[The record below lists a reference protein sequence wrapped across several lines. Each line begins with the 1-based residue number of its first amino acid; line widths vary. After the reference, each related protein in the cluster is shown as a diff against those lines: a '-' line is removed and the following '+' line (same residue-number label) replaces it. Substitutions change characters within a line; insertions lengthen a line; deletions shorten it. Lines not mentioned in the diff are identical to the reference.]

1 MSCQSDFNTARTFS
15 ARNRLGLP
23 HDLRMVD
30 SPMNEVNKLSANLMK
45 LAFML
50 GTNTE
55 GSPISHLEET
65 SLLENITRMN
75 FLFDNV
81 RGRQMQQLPIMD
93 VARPIRSVQE
103 LAALAP
109 IPALAQPPVAR
120 LKVLRSSSGQ
130 RFHTQ
135 SAAALPPPLVQ
146 YCTTKTSSRR
156 AQRRSCGPIPCR
168 TGRRVGS

>member
-55 GSPISHLEET
+55 GSPISHLEEI

-109 IPALAQPPVAR
+109 IPALAQPPVAPR
-120 LKVLRSSSGQ
+120 NCSIYEPSLDGGR
-130 RFHTQ
+130 
-135 SAAALPPPLVQ
+135 
-146 YCTTKTSSRR
+146 SRR
-156 AQRRSCGPIPCR
+156 RRRS
-168 TGRRVGS
+168 RRRSRKSSKKR

>member
-30 SPMNEVNKLSANLMK
+30 SPMNEVNKLSSNLMK

-81 RGRQMQQLPIMD
+81 RGRQMQQLPNRL
-93 VARPIRSVQE
+93 VARIGN
-103 LAALAP
+103 
-109 IPALAQPPVAR
+109 IPPAVNIPQAVNFQ
-120 LKVLRSSSGQ
+120 Q
-130 RFHTQ
+130 
-135 SAAALPPPLVQ
+135 ALPQVPPMDLTGLEYPHEPYTQ
-146 YCTTKTSSRR
+146 PQDGGSRR
-156 AQRRSCGPIPCR
+156 RRSRKKSRKRSKKKCKCKDK
-168 TGRRVGS
+168 SKCK

>member
-109 IPALAQPPVAR
+109 IPALAQPPVAPVAPR
-120 LKVLRSSSGQ
+120 NCSIYEPSLDGGR
-130 RFHTQ
+130 
-135 SAAALPPPLVQ
+135 
-146 YCTTKTSSRR
+146 SRR
-156 AQRRSCGPIPCR
+156 RRRS
-168 TGRRVGS
+168 RRRSRKSSKKR